1 MSGDLATVSRSRDQW
16 WEVAGLLGWKAGQL
30 AVGWYGG
37 YDSMM
42 RNFIK
47 MHKSKADLLL
57 LGSDVAALTFL
68 SHVPYHYFLVTFY
81 LIRPT
86 TSVACIVIDTL
97 AAFLPFY
104 YLKVSSSIHSIKTPK
119 GVAANRS
126 VINDYQVQVFTSLL
140 AAGIYAVVVF
150 GSYASW
156 LPVYLVTHFDGIR
169 DISTLHNGNF
179 PYLIASYLP
188 IGFAAKIFL
197 FTPSEAAKPDRY
209 DKEIEKFNPETAT
222 LSETIMFNLWGYSKR
237 TRILM
242 KRTATL
248 AAVSG
253 LHTYLQTYIS
263 LEGTEALGAAG
274 WSSVWALAGTV
285 TGAVYCWVESV

>member
-1 MSGDLATVSRSRDQW
+1 MNGGRLLDCLVGRLANWQSVGMEAMTVYYHQRIYRAKTDSGP
-16 WEVAGLLGWKAGQL
+16 
-30 AVGWYGG
+30 
-37 YDSMM
+37 
-42 RNFIK
+42 
-47 MHKSKADLLL
+47 

-86 TSVACIVIDTL
+86 TSTACIAIDTA

-104 YLKVSSSIHSIKTPK
+104 TLKVSSSIHSIKTPK

-126 VINDYQVQVFTSLL
+126 VINDYQVQIFTSLL
-140 AAGIYAVVVF
+140 ATGIYAVVVF
-150 GSYASW
+150 GSYTSW

-169 DISTLHNGNF
+169 DISTLHNNNF
-179 PYLIASYLP
+179 PYIIASYLP
-188 IGFAAKIFL
+188 IGFAAKMFL
-197 FTPSEAAKPDRY
+197 FTPSEAAKPDSH
-209 DKEIEKFNPETAT
+209 DKEIAKFNPETAT
-222 LSETIMFNLWGYSKR
+222 LSETVIFNLWGYSKR
-237 TRILM
+237 TRTLM

-253 LHTYLQTYIS
+253 LHTYLQTYVS

-274 WSSVWALAGTV
+274 WSSVWALAATV
-285 TGAVYCWVESV
+285 TGAVYCWVGDV